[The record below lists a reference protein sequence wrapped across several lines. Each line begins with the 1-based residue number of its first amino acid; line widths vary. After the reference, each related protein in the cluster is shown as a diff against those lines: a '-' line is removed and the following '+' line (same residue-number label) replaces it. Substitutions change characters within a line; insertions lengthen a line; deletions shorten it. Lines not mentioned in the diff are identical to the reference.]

1 MNQIGVIIVD
11 GGAEE
16 VGETDVG
23 QRKRMGD
30 DKGDIRGR
38 DFDASNAVG
47 RGRGKMKMTRQGEGR
62 FLKCGLRIGG

>member
-1 MNQIGVIIVD
+1 MPCG
-11 GGAEE
+11 
-16 VGETDVG
+16 
-23 QRKRMGD
+23 MGD
-30 DKGDIRGR
+30 DKSDIRGR